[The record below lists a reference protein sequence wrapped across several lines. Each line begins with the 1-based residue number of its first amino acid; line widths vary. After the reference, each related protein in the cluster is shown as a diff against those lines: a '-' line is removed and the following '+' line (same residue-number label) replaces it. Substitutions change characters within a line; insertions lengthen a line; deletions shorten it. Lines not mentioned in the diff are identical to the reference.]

1 MNEAQLKKFL
11 EEMSVFLKALDKAL
25 PGRVDLDMIQFLES
39 TMDNDWGLSMLL
51 NTLAGVKVD
60 TAPQQQMQ
68 NQPFKRTA

>member
-25 PGRVDLDMIQFLES
+25 PNRVDLDLLDFIDN
-39 TMDNDWGLSMLL
+39 TMASEWSLGMLL
-51 NTLAGVKVD
+51 NTLANVKID
-60 TAPQQQMQ
+60 TAPQQTQ